1 MKQKN
6 GIICLETEWE
16 HTIERNRRSIHTKPL
31 LEFLEK
37 SSECEIIYRRVATKN
52 ELHFHGCF
60 HLDYLVD
67 LQTVILEIKRDGSRI
82 GYESLSTGF
91 PKLRITE

>member
-16 HTIERNRRSIHTKPL
+16 HTIERNRRSIHTKHL

-37 SSECEIIYRRVATKN
+37 SSGCEIICRRVATKN
-52 ELHFHGCF
+52 EL
-60 HLDYLVD
+60 
-67 LQTVILEIKRDGSRI
+67 
-82 GYESLSTGF
+82 
-91 PKLRITE
+91 

>member
-16 HTIERNRRSIHTKPL
+16 HTVERNRRSIHTKPL

-37 SSECEIIYRRVATKN
+37 SSECDIIYRRVATKMN
-52 ELHFHGCF
+52 CN
-60 HLDYLVD
+60 
-67 LQTVILEIKRDGSRI
+67 II
-82 GYESLSTGF
+82 
-91 PKLRITE
+91 

>member
-16 HTIERNRRSIHTKPL
+16 HTVERNRRSIHTKPL

-37 SSECEIIYRRVATKN
+37 SDCITLNVPSI
-52 ELHFHGCF
+52 
-60 HLDYLVD
+60 
-67 LQTVILEIKRDGSRI
+67 
-82 GYESLSTGF
+82 SLSNVPG
-91 PKLRITE
+91 ISE

>member
-37 SSECEIIYRRVATKN
+37 SSECEIIYRRVATKMSSAILS
-52 ELHFHGCF
+52 E
-60 HLDYLVD
+60 
-67 LQTVILEIKRDGSRI
+67 TVQFDKI
-82 GYESLSTGF
+82 
-91 PKLRITE
+91 